1 MKTSIFIISIFFIVS
16 CASSLGI
23 VHVQYK
29 HASIEDPIFRNVKYS
44 MMIPSGYK
52 LITLV
57 GGHEELENQYTYS
70 DSTKIYISDFG
81 CSILNYNNILL
92 LGDIIA
98 NKRFESL
105 ELTYKIAKELGN
117 EYKPETLLL
126 EGKTVSGLYW
136 KDIRIGYVS
145 IGYVNVP
152 ENRKSEFDKALSSFF
167 DNK

>member
-1 MKTSIFIISIFFIVS
+1 MFLIVS
-16 CASSLGI
+16 CASRLGI

-29 HASIEDPIFRNVKYS
+29 HARIEDTTLSNVKYS

-81 CSILNYNNILL
+81 CSVLNYNNILL
-92 LGDIIA
+92 LGDSIA

-105 ELTYKIAKELGN
+105 ELKYKIAKELGK
-117 EYKPETLLL
+117 EYKPDTLSL
-126 EGKTVSGLYW
+126 EGKAANGLYW
-136 KDIRIGYVS
+136 KDMRIGYVS

-152 ENRKSEFDKALSSFF
+152 ENKKSEFDKALSSFF
-167 DNK
+167 GNK